1 MPIAAREIAAL
12 LGGELASREDE
23 VLLTGYASLSRALAD
38 QVTFC
43 QERTAGKVQVQAG
56 LVLVP
61 KDFDG
66 WPGEARALLRVDHPY
81 HAMVRTLEHFFRP
94 STAHALS
101 RISPSAIVHPSA
113 VVEGVVGDHAR
124 IGPNCVVMR
133 GAEVGAGCHLH
144 ASVTLYRGVVLG
156 PRNELQAG
164 VVMGSRGFGFYEYQ
178 GERLP
183 VPHYAGV
190 RTGADCEFG
199 PHTVV
204 AAGFLD
210 PTEIGDRCVFD
221 SFVQIAHNC
230 RLGNDI
236 VCCSQSGLAGSVV
249 VEDRVTLAGGAQVAG
264 HLTLGRGCT
273 VAAKAGVTK
282 PVRAGETVAGFPAV
296 PIAQWR
302 REIAGRRKI
311 EN

>member
-1 MPIAAREIAAL
+1 MAAL
-12 LGGELASREDE
+12 LGAELTSRDGEI
-23 VLLTGYASLSRALAD
+23 VLNGYASLGRARRD

-43 QERTAGKVQVQAG
+43 QDNTAGKCQVQAG

-61 KDFDG
+61 LDFEG
-66 WPGEARALLRVDHPY
+66 WPGEARAILRVDNSY
-81 HAMVRTLEHFFRP
+81 HAMVRLLGHFFKP
-94 STAHALS
+94 GTAHSLS

-124 IGPNCVVMR
+124 IGPQCVVMR

-156 PRNELQAG
+156 PRNELHAG
-164 VVMGSRGFGFYEYQ
+164 VVMGSRGFGFYEHQ
-178 GERLP
+178 GERLA

-190 RTGADCEFG
+190 RTGEDCEFG

-210 PTEIGDRCVFD
+210 ATKIGDRCVFD

-249 VEDRVTLAGGAQVAG
+249 VEDFVTLAGGAQVAG

-282 PVRAGETVAGFPAV
+282 SVRAGETVAGFPAQ

-302 REIAGRRKI
+302 KNMVARRKT
-311 EN
+311 ER